1 MMRRLF
7 LLAFWA
13 ALLLALVMRV
23 LPTPPKV
30 PGAPS
35 DKFQHMLAF
44 AVLTA
49 LALGAYVRAH
59 PVDIAAGL
67 FAFGAFIELAQ
78 MLPMIGREGSWLD
91 FATDCGAVLA
101 VLIVGVPLR
110 RLMLSRGVRRHSR

>member
-7 LLAFWA
+7 VLAFWA
-13 ALLLALVMRV
+13 ALLLALVMAL

-35 DKFQHMLAF
+35 DKLQHMLAF

-49 LALGAYVRAH
+49 LALAAYVRAH
-59 PVDIAAGL
+59 PVDIALGL
-67 FAFGAFIELAQ
+67 FAFGGFIELAQ

-91 FATDCGAVLA
+91 YASDCGAVLI

-110 RLMLSRGVRRHSR
+110 RLLVRRAV